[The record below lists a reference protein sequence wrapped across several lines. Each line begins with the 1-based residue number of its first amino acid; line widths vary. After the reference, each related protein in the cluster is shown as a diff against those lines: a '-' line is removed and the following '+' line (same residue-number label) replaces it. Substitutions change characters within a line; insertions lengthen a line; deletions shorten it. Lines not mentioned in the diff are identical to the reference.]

1 MHKKIKTAL
10 LALCFVHL
18 GVAQKSSEANVSE
31 VSLYQNP
38 KLVVGIVIDQ
48 MRYDY
53 LTRFYKRFGEGGFK
67 RLIEEGFNCKNNH
80 FNYIPTYTG
89 PGHASIY
96 TGTTPENHGIISNN
110 WYNKFEKKVVY
121 CAEDPNVKAVG
132 TNSPMEQ
139 MSPHRLKTT
148 TLGDQNRLHTQM
160 AGKTIGI
167 SIKDRGAILPAGH
180 TANGAYWFR
189 GKEEGRWVTSTY
201 YRTDLPKW
209 VRDFNAAGKVDSYVK
224 VWNTLYPI
232 DSYSESG
239 PDLNGFEQSFEGKET
254 ATFPY
259 NLKELKEQNGGYDI
273 IKSSPYG
280 NSLVADFAIAA
291 IDGEALGMDSITDVL
306 TVSFSS
312 TDYVGHKFGVN
323 SKEVEDTY
331 LRLDKDLARF
341 FQVLDAKVGVDAY
354 TLFLTADHGAV
365 QVPAYLKSVKIPA
378 GYFDHESFEKAV
390 NSYVLT
396 AFGTASFIEK
406 ISNDQ
411 VFFDYKELEREKL
424 DPEVLQ
430 KKIAHFILQYKQVDK
445 VYTRS
450 QLTSGTFT
458 AGIAA
463 LVQKGFNQSRSGD
476 VVYVLSPATIVYP
489 KKGSTHGSGNSYD
502 THAPL
507 LFYGKGIKKGSTV
520 RKTFVTDIAPTMTSL
535 LGIAFPNGCTGS
547 VLSDVME

>member
-18 GVAQKSSEANVSE
+18 GVAQKTSEANVSE

-254 ATFPY
+254 PTFPY

-291 IDGEALGMDSITDVL
+291 IDGEALGVDSITDVL

-365 QVPAYLKSVKIPA
+365 QVPAYLKSIKIPA
-378 GYFDHESFEKAV
+378 GYFDHESFERAV

-396 AFGTASFIEK
+396 VFGTASFIEK

-547 VLSDVME
+547 VLYDVME

>member
-378 GYFDHESFEKAV
+378 GYFDHESFERAV

>member
-209 VRDFNAAGKVDSYVK
+209 VRDFNAAGRVDSYVK

-378 GYFDHESFEKAV
+378 GYFDHESFERAV

-411 VFFDYKELEREKL
+411 VFFDYKELESKKL